1 LFGIP
6 KRIPVDR
13 FDSVKGG
20 TTMKLIVAIIQDQD
34 YRNLGDALREN
45 NFRSTRISS
54 TGGFLSTGNSTLL
67 IGVEQEHVDAVVE
80 LIKTHCLAR
89 TQLMNATPTIGGF
102 MGAMPHYPVEVVV
115 GGAIIFVIDADKINL
130 TQVVQP
136 EIPAPTEEQK

>member
-1 LFGIP
+1 
-6 KRIPVDR
+6 
-13 FDSVKGG
+13 
-20 TTMKLIVAIIQDQD
+20 MKLIVAIIQDQD

-67 IGVEQEHVDAVVE
+67 IGVEPEHVDTVVE

-136 EIPAPTEEQK
+136 ETPAPTEEQK

>member
-1 LFGIP
+1 
-6 KRIPVDR
+6 
-13 FDSVKGG
+13 
-20 TTMKLIVAIIQDQD
+20 MKLIVAIIQDQD

-67 IGVEQEHVDAVVE
+67 IGVEPEHVDTVVE

-136 EIPAPTEEQK
+136 ETPAPTEVQK

>member
-1 LFGIP
+1 
-6 KRIPVDR
+6 
-13 FDSVKGG
+13 
-20 TTMKLIVAIIQDQD
+20 MKLIVAIIQDQD
-34 YRNLGDALREN
+34 YRNLGDALRDN

-67 IGVEQEHVDAVVE
+67 IGVEPEHVDAVVE

-115 GGAIIFVIDADKINL
+115 GGAIIFVLDAEKINL
-130 TQVVQP
+130 PQLVQQMT
-136 EIPAPTEEQK
+136 PAPTEEQK

>member
-1 LFGIP
+1 
-6 KRIPVDR
+6 
-13 FDSVKGG
+13 
-20 TTMKLIVAIIQDQD
+20 MKLIVAIIQDQD
-34 YRNLGDALREN
+34 YRNLGDALRDH

-67 IGVEQEHVDAVVE
+67 IGVEPEHVDAVVD

-115 GGAIIFVIDADKINL
+115 GGAIIFVLDAEKINL
-130 TQVVQP
+130 PQLVQQVT
-136 EIPAPTEEQK
+136 PASTEEQK

>member
-1 LFGIP
+1 
-6 KRIPVDR
+6 
-13 FDSVKGG
+13 
-20 TTMKLIVAIIQDQD
+20 MKLIVAIIQDQD

-67 IGVEQEHVDAVVE
+67 IGVEPEHVDAVVN

-115 GGAIIFVIDADKINL
+115 GGAIIFVLDAEKINL
-130 TQVVQP
+130 PQLVQQVT
-136 EIPAPTEEQK
+136 PASTEEQK

>member
-1 LFGIP
+1 
-6 KRIPVDR
+6 
-13 FDSVKGG
+13 
-20 TTMKLIVAIIQDQD
+20 MKLIVAIIQDQD

-67 IGVEQEHVDAVVE
+67 IGIEPEHVDTVVE